1 MPWGSW
7 GNQGGSSLIGVNV
20 VNPLEKSLDNQTLS
34 ILDATTTNKGAVQL
48 TSDAT
53 DTTSEN
59 KAMTQKGVASAIAAL
74 LTTNSLTSS
83 ANSMTSNV
91 NGVSDSADIVNSNA
105 LSLTGTALKSTVN
118 GVDSVTVDVQPPLTN
133 PVTSSTSSATV
144 NQVAIFTGA
153 GVQVTPTET
162 NTAFNKNF
170 ETSTANIKMDGAV
183 SVGSS
188 GNVVNSDHV
197 HPSDTS
203 KQNIIATPTAND
215 LVSVNN
221 AGQVIDSGIS
231 VSTVSTT
238 SSDTVLLTSKATQTA
253 IANAITGSENL
264 RGGYDASSNTFPTA
278 GGTGSAGAI
287 EAGNY
292 WYITVQGTLGGEV
305 VPVDSSITALINAPG
320 QTPDNWLI
328 VQDAVN
334 SVFGRTG
341 LVTAQTGDYNF
352 SQISGTN
359 AIIQGGTG
367 ANSRQAAINNLVDT
381 QAAKTFLAGDGSN
394 VGMRT
399 LALTDL
405 PDQPNNTFLG
415 NVSGGSLTPIAL
427 SISQMNAALAV
438 NTNIQ
443 YVTPNGNNSNNGFS
457 FKTGVATLSQ
467 ALTNLGNV
475 AGVIFVAPKVGG
487 YPENTTITAQN
498 INIVALSSNRAVD
511 FTGTLTFAHTASNIQ
526 LNNIGVANLVH
537 NNAGALY
544 INGGN
549 IVNSLVSSG
558 AGYLQTNSTNL
569 QAGSATISITGPKAV
584 TFTEG
589 SVLGSIT
596 INNANAVVSVL
607 NCLNAL
613 PIVVTAG
620 VCGVNNTT
628 VYSASAG
635 TNAISVAAGAALYMT
650 NSTALVPGTNTP
662 ALINVAAGGF
672 YSFDNCVYSDSSTI
686 SGTVLTRKAKF
697 DNIDI
702 SAIANNAVTNAKLAQ
717 IPANRIKGNNTVET
731 ANATDLT
738 ATQVTAMLDSF
749 VGDTGL
755 GGTKGLVPAPAAG
768 DGVANKYL
776 NATGGWSVPAGG
788 GAGNIPIYMS
798 SRNFSAD
805 INSAIQTITNSAG
818 NVNWGTVAP
827 LANRVIINNNLIN
840 PTPGSFTVG
849 TNSITILQPGAY
861 LINLSLDIAQSN
873 ALSNYQVYT
882 QLVQNG
888 TVIAVNQDQ
897 PGSQGN
903 YTNNSISI
911 IINCLANDVIDFRS
925 NVSTSTP
932 NVFIQAYTLNIVKQS
947 DGVQSVNNVLTGT
960 IIQHVSPTL
969 TGYLQCDGNS
979 YNRSDYNSLF
989 ALLNTEQ
996 GTATLTIAT
1005 PCVVTKTNHGLTTGQ
1020 KVYFTTTGT
1029 LPTGIT
1035 ANTTY
1040 WINVTGVNTFNL
1052 ATSYANL
1059 IAGIYIATSGTQS
1072 GVHTAFLTIGSVSSA
1087 TTFNTPDYRGRVLAN
1102 ANALNGVGKFT
1113 GTETQTLTIANL
1125 PSHNHNI
1132 IGDSGSGIGSGSTS
1146 DRVLL
1151 NTDGDVRNVFVKTT
1165 ELTGSG
1171 TAHNNMQPT
1180 EFVYFHI
1187 KY

>member
-1 MPWGSW
+1 MGQWSTWPI
-7 GNQGGSSLIGVNV
+7 NGGGGES
-20 VNPLEKSLDNQTLS
+20 
-34 ILDATTTNKGAVQL
+34 
-48 TSDAT
+48 
-53 DTTSEN
+53 
-59 KAMTQKGVASAIAAL
+59 
-74 LTTNSLTSS
+74 TTNSLTSS
-83 ANSMTSNV
+83 NNSMTSDV
-91 NGVSDSADIVNSNA
+91 NGVSDSANIVNSNA

-133 PVTSSTSSATV
+133 PVTSSTSSAMV
-144 NQVAIFTGA
+144 NQLPVFTGT
-153 GVQVTPTET
+153 GVQVTPTAT

-253 IANAITGSENL
+253 IANAITGSEDL
-264 RGGYDASSNTFPTA
+264 RGGYDASSNTFPTT
-278 GGTGSAGAI
+278 GGTGSGETI
-287 EAGNY
+287 KAGNY

-305 VPVDSSITALINAPG
+305 APVGSSITALIDAPG
-320 QTPDNWLI
+320 QTAGNWLI
-328 VQDAVN
+328 IQDAVN

-367 ANSRQAAINNLVDT
+367 ATTQQAAINALTGTQSAGKYVRSDGTNATLSSIQANDVPTLNQNTTGTAANITATSNSTLTGLPNLSLLYSQLSGTVPT
-381 QAAKTFLAGDGSN
+381 WNQSTTGNAATATNLAGGVANNIAYQTAANTTSFIDPVNNAILGTNGSGVPSFSTYAQVN
-394 VGMRT
+394 
-399 LALTDL
+399 
-405 PDQPNNTFLG
+405 
-415 NVSGGSLTPIAL
+415 S
-427 SISQMNAALAV
+427 ALAV

-443 YVTPNGNNSNNGFS
+443 YVTPNGNNSNNGLS
-457 FKTGVATLSQ
+457 FNTGVATLAQ

-498 INIVALSSNRAVD
+498 INITSLSLNSAVD
-511 FTGTLTFAHTASNIQ
+511 FTGAITFAQTGSNIQ
-526 LNNIGVANLVH
+526 VNNIGFATVIH

-544 INGGN
+544 MYGGS
-549 IVNSLVSSG
+549 VKTSLTSSG
-558 AGYLQTNSTNL
+558 TGYFQSSGTDL
-569 QAGSATISITGPKAV
+569 QATSNTISITGSKSV
-584 TFTEG
+584 TFANGTL
-589 SVLGSIT
+589 LGNIT
-596 INNANAVVSVL
+596 INNANAVVSML
-607 NCLNAL
+607 NCLNSKAITL
-613 PIVVTAG
+613 TAG
-620 VCGVNNTT
+620 VVGINNTT

-635 TNAISVAAGAALYMT
+635 ASAISVAAGAALYMT
-650 NSTALVPGTNTP
+650 NSTALITGTNTP
-662 ALINVAAGGF
+662 ALINVAVGGF
-672 YSFDNCVYSDSSTI
+672 YSFDNSVYSASSTL
-686 SGTVLTRKAKF
+686 SGTRLTRIAYF
-697 DNIDI
+697 DSVNLA
-702 SAIANNAVTNAKLAQ
+702 AIAN
-717 IPANRIKGNNTVET
+717 
-731 ANATDLT
+731 
-738 ATQVTAMLDSF
+738 ATQVTAMLDNF
-749 VGDTGL
+749 VGDAGL

-776 NATGGWSVPAGG
+776 NATGSWSVPAGG
-788 GAGNIPIYMS
+788 GAG
-798 SRNFSAD
+798 
-805 INSAIQTITNSAG
+805 
-818 NVNWGTVAP
+818 
-827 LANRVIINNNLIN
+827 
-840 PTPGSFTVG
+840 
-849 TNSITILQPGAY
+849 
-861 LINLSLDIAQSN
+861 
-873 ALSNYQVYT
+873 
-882 QLVQNG
+882 
-888 TVIAVNQDQ
+888 
-897 PGSQGN
+897 
-903 YTNNSISI
+903 
-911 IINCLANDVIDFRS
+911 
-925 NVSTSTP
+925 
-932 NVFIQAYTLNIVKQS
+932 
-947 DGVQSVNNVLTGT
+947 TGT

-969 TGYLQCDGNS
+969 SGYLPCNGGS

-1020 KVYFTTTGT
+1020 KVYFTTTGA
-1029 LPTGIT
+1029 LPTGLA

-1040 WINVTGVNTFNL
+1040 WINVTGINTFNL
-1052 ATSYANL
+1052 SSTYANL
-1059 IAGIYIATSGTQS
+1059 INGIYIATSGTQS
-1072 GVHTAFLTIGSVSSA
+1072 GVHTAFLTIASVSSA
-1087 TTFNTPDYRGRVLAN
+1087 TTFNTPDYQNKVLAN
-1102 ANALNGVGKFT
+1102 ASALNGVGKFT
-1113 GTETQTLTIANL
+1113 GTETQTLSIANL

-1132 IGDSGSGIGSGSTS
+1132 IGDSGSGIGSGTTA